1 MKAKIEAMIQEVASL
16 LVSEGLE
23 ITDNNIQKM
32 MLKRINMIQKA
43 SENTQLKQKLFEAVT
58 KWKKMITFL
67 N

>member
-58 KWKKMITFL
+58 K
-67 N
+67 

>member
-23 ITDNNIQKM
+23 ITDDNIQKM

-58 KWKKMITFL
+58 K
-67 N
+67 

>member
-32 MLKRINMIQKA
+32 MLKRIDMIQKA
-43 SENTQLKQKLFEAVT
+43 SKNTQLKQKLFEVAT
-58 KWKKMITFL
+58 K
-67 N
+67 

>member
-1 MKAKIEAMIQEVASL
+1 MDKMKAKIEAMIQEVASL

-58 KWKKMITFL
+58 K
-67 N
+67 

>member
-23 ITDNNIQKM
+23 ITDKNIQKM

-43 SENTQLKQKLFEAVT
+43 SENTQLKQKLFEAAT
-58 KWKKMITFL
+58 K
-67 N
+67 